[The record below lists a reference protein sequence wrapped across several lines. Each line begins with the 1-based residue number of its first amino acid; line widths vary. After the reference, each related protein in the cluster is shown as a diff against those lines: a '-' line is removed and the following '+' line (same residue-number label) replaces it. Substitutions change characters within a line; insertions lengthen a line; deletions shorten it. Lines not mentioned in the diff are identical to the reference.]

1 MLGSYGFILQ
11 LRRSPI
17 PCCAG
22 NGTLVTRVRRVHLA
36 REQASA
42 LGELHHHRLA
52 VRLHVANVGLSAGW
66 LLKTVVFSLGCSR
79 VWVAKAL
86 LGAGVVPTCIWLV
99 TGAQK
104 LAGNLRPTVGR
115 AGKANNCCRIMLQ
128 DSWEPGSALKVLVF
142 HPVSFLPS
150 YGFLVIAADDS
161 ADTPSENE
169 FFAPHLV
176 DSIHRVQLCQK
187 KKKRKKVTL
196 LPLLHRLPV
205 VLRERTQPLWDAI
218 SFSCTVFP
226 MVPWEVGFSICK
238 IWP

>member
-1 MLGSYGFILQ
+1 MLCWKWDPRHSGPQS
-11 LRRSPI
+11 
-17 PCCAG
+17 
-22 NGTLVTRVRRVHLA
+22 TLS

-42 LGELHHHRLA
+42 LDELHHHRLA
-52 VRLHVANVGLSAGW
+52 VRLHVANVALSVCW
-66 LLKTVVFSLGCSR
+66 LLKTVEFSLGCSR

-86 LGAGVVPTCIWLV
+86 LGAGVVPTFIWFV

-115 AGKANNCCRIMLQ
+115 AGKANNCCGIMPQ
-128 DSWEPGSALKVLVF
+128 DSWEPGSASKALVF
-142 HPVSFLPS
+142 HPVSFPPS
-150 YGFLVIAADDS
+150 YGFLVIAAADS

-169 FFAPHLV
+169 FFTPHLV

-187 KKKRKKVTL
+187 KKRKKRKKATL

-205 VLRERTQPLWDAI
+205 VLRVRTQPLWDAI
-218 SFSCTVFP
+218 SFSWLCTVFP